1 MKSKIGSFCRLIA
14 TGALVLPFA
23 AHAAQPVATPAVA
36 TTTSVSAMQPQSVVA
51 ALKSL
56 GHDAKLVADSSGDP
70 LVQADIGG
78 WRTQVVFYDCNE
90 ITHEGCQ
97 SLQFNASFV
106 PDRPFDAQKA
116 AAFVRD
122 NRFGAVSVGDDKS
135 VNMTWDV
142 VTGEG
147 IQPSVF
153 ALVVKSFGLALDT
166 IGSEAFTPGRAPQL
180 ASAASR

>member
-1 MKSKIGSFCRLIA
+1 MKSNIDSFCRLIA
-14 TGALVLPFA
+14 SGALLLPFA
-23 AHAAQPVATPAVA
+23 AQAAEPVSAAVSA
-36 TTTSVSAMQPQSVVA
+36 PVSAMQPQSVVT

-56 GHDAKLVADSSGDP
+56 GHDATLVADSSGDP

-122 NRFGAVSVGDDKS
+122 NRFGAVSVGEDKS

-147 IQPSVF
+147 INPSVF
-153 ALVVKSFGLALDT
+153 ALVVKSFGMALDT

-180 ASAASR
+180 ASAATR

>member
-1 MKSKIGSFCRLIA
+1 MKSTIDSFCRLIA
-14 TGALVLPFA
+14 SGALLAPLA
-23 AHAAQPVATPAVA
+23 AHAAQPAAAPAN
-36 TTTSVSAMQPQSVVA
+36 VSAMQPQSVVA
-51 ALKSL
+51 ALESL
-56 GHDAKLVADSSGDP
+56 GHQAQLGADSSGDP
-70 LVQADIGG
+70 LVKADIGG

-142 VTGEG
+142 ITGEG

-166 IGSEAFTPGRAPQL
+166 IGSEAFTKGRAPQL
-180 ASAASR
+180 ASAAAR

>member
-1 MKSKIGSFCRLIA
+1 MKSKFDSFCRLIA
-14 TGALVLPFA
+14 SGALLLPFA
-23 AHAAQPVATPAVA
+23 AQAAEPANA
-36 TTTSVSAMQPQSVVA
+36 PVSAMKPDSVVA
-51 ALKSL
+51 ALQSL
-56 GHDAKLVADSSGDP
+56 GHEATLVADSSGDP

-97 SLQFNASFV
+97 SLQFNASFR
-106 PDRPFDAQKA
+106 PDRPFDAKKA
-116 AAFVRD
+116 ADFVRD

-147 IQPSVF
+147 INPSVF
-153 ALVVKSFGLALDT
+153 ALVVKSFGMALDT

-180 ASAASR
+180 ASAATR